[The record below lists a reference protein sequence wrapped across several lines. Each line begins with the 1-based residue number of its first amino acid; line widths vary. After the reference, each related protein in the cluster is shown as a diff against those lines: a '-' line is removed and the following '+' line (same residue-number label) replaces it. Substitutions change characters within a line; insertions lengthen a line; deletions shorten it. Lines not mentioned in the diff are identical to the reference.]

1 MLFLLFLRLVWHTR
15 HHPFPIL
22 SHVFLDHLHPH
33 QDDVPGYDFHVTEP
47 TEHTLVD
54 ALNGI
59 KTMLGRLG
67 VDGPD
72 GGMGGIEL
80 LCNVVASP
88 DGPSLADAVA
98 GSGAGIASAL
108 DRIADALHECATAIS
123 AESARESDPE

>member
-15 HHPFPIL
+15 HHAFPIL

-67 VDGPD
+67 VDGPEGQL
-72 GGMGGIEL
+72 GGVEL
-80 LCNVVASP
+80 LCNSISDP
-88 DGPSLADAVA
+88 DGPSLADAIIDN
-98 GSGAGIASAL
+98 GATVSASL
-108 DRIADALHECATAIS
+108 DRVAEALNNIAQALYQTK
-123 AESARESDPE
+123 